1 REAICSYAATSSG
14 PPITP
19 NVSVCGGSW
28 DGSAGGLDG
37 GALELGAPWALW
49 ALWALSS
56 VWAEELGA
64 SPGGRPAAAAGSAR
78 RTARGARRARR
89 RPRALVSSS
98 AATAETLVGA
108 ANDEESRQCAGPGA
122 PHGAWPLVAAEVGTR
137 GCRGPT
143 HWRPL

>member
-1 REAICSYAATSSG
+1 G

-28 DGSAGGLDG
+28 DGSAVALDG
-37 GALELGAPWALW
+37 GALELGALGALGALW
-49 ALWALSS
+49 ALWA
-56 VWAEELGA
+56 EELVESHAA
-64 SPGGRPAAAAGSAR
+64 STAAAAVSAR

-137 GCRGPT
+137 GCRGPA